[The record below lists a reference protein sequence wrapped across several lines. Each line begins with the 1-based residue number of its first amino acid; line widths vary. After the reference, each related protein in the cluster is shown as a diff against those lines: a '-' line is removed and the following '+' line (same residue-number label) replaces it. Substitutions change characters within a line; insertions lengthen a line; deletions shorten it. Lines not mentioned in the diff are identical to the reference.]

1 VTTMLD
7 ELVRSLLYEGYALYP
22 YTPGAAKNATPTPFG
37 IVYPP
42 AYALRN
48 RSTFDHLQV
57 ECVLVGA
64 PGCDVGASV
73 HFLQATGE
81 GHRAVERRVD
91 IDGAE
96 TAFGFDG
103 LRGCVLFA
111 RERLD
116 EEHERITLRVLN
128 ETPFHGEGRAEALTH
143 SLVSTH
149 PVLRAHDGRFLS
161 PLEAEG
167 CENVN
172 TWPVLA
178 SPGDDVVVGGAIFLP
193 DPPRIAP
200 ESHGDLFDGTEIEE
214 ALLLHVHALSDVE
227 REAIDDQ
234 DDPVRELIARASATG
249 AEEIARVHGE
259 LRPSAPAPGFDPGF
273 DPREGEAEALVDG
286 RRFRRN
292 QQVVLRLEDRTDPY
306 DQLLAG
312 RTATIERIY
321 LDVDGR
327 VYLGVTIDS
336 DPMQEVMRE
345 TGRYHFFFPDEVELV
360 GNGTPAGSGLEG
372 AR

>member
-1 VTTMLD
+1 VTAMLD

-57 ECVLVGA
+57 ECILVGE
-64 PGCDVGASV
+64 PGCELEASV
-73 HFLQATGE
+73 HFLQATGSA
-81 GHRAVERRVD
+81 HRAVERRVD
-91 IDGAE
+91 VSAAE
-96 TAFGFDG
+96 TPFEFDT
-103 LRGCVLFA
+103 LRGCVLLA

-116 EEHERITLRVLN
+116 GDRERIALRVLN
-128 ETPFHGEGRAEALTH
+128 ETPFHGDGRAEALTH
-143 SLVSTH
+143 SLLSTH
-149 PVLRAHDGRFLS
+149 PVLRARGGRFLS
-161 PLEAEG
+161 PLEADG

-178 SPGDDVVVGGAIFLP
+178 SPNDDVVVGGAIFLP
-193 DPPRIAP
+193 DHPRIAP

-214 ALLLHVHALSDVE
+214 ALLLHVHALSDAE
-227 REAIDDQ
+227 REAITAQ
-234 DDPVRELIARASATG
+234 DDPVRELVARASATG
-249 AEEIARVHGE
+249 ADEIASVHGE
-259 LRPSAPAPGFDPGF
+259 LRPAAPEPGFDPGF
-273 DPREGEAEALVDG
+273 DPRDGEREALVDG

-292 QQVVLRLEDRTDPY
+292 EQVVLRLEGRTDPY

-360 GNGTPAGSGLEG
+360 EDGSGLEG
-372 AR
+372 AA